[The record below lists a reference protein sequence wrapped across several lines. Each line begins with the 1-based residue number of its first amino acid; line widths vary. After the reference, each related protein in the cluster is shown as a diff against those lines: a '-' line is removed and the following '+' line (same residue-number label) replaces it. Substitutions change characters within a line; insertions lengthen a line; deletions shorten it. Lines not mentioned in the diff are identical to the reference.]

1 MSIRTSPNFLFRL
14 SGKDRVQSS
23 AITEVAA
30 LSPGYH
36 GRQDALSWLGNLK
49 VIPEA
54 KEIREPEEEDLMM
67 QLSPLFLEK
76 IQVAEQQGEMKGQQ
90 ELVLRQLTRQV
101 GMMSPEVSNQVKALL
116 FARLEELGE
125 ALLDFSRMD
134 DLLAWLDA
142 HQD

>member
-76 IQVAEQQGEMKGQQ
+76 IQAAEQQGEMKAARACTASTNSTGGDDVTGSIQPGQG
-90 ELVLRQLTRQV
+90 VAFRSI
-101 GMMSPEVSNQVKALL
+101 G
-116 FARLEELGE
+116 G
-125 ALLDFSRMD
+125 
-134 DLLAWLDA
+134 AWRSFVRF
-142 HQD
+142 